1 MHVTFD
7 REEFRPIVRELLNE
21 ILVVMGW
28 PVGRIALD
36 EAEAANACGVQ
47 RHVLRDLRL
56 TGKIQGR
63 RLGRKIVYLPSD
75 LIAGL
80 DSLPRSGNPPL
91 ANTANV
97 LAARTDAETTRTYTT
112 LPQP

>member
-1 MHVTFD
+1 MNLKFD
-7 REEFRPIVRELLNE
+7 REELRPIVRELLNE
-21 ILVVMGW
+21 VLVAMGW

-36 EAEAANACGVQ
+36 EAEAAAACGVG

-56 TGKIQGR
+56 AGKFRGR

-80 DSLPRSGNPPL
+80 DSLPRSCHLQPEMPAELASDNPTQHFR
-91 ANTANV
+91 NG
-97 LAARTDAETTRTYTT
+97 E
-112 LPQP
+112 